1 MDRYG
6 VMGNPVAHSRS
17 PWIHHRFAQLTG
29 QDLRYER
36 LLVPLDGFARAV
48 QDWREQGGLGCNVT
62 VPFKFEAAA
71 LAGAQLT
78 ERAQL
83 AGACNTLCF
92 EAEGGLR
99 ADNTDGI
106 GLVRDITLQAGVVLA
121 GRRVLLVGAGGAG
134 AGVLGPLLQA
144 QPASLT
150 LTNRSPAKADA
161 LAARHAPVARR
172 HGVLLRACGI
182 DALDRGY
189 DIVINATA
197 SSLGGADSPVPASVL
212 REGALACDLMY
223 GPSAQPFLDWA
234 ARHGAVPR
242 DGLGMLV
249 EQAAESF
256 ALWRGVR
263 PPAGQ
268 VLRELR
274 AALAAG
280 TA

>member
-6 VMGNPVAHSRS
+6 VMGNPVAHSKS
-17 PWIHHRFAQLTG
+17 PWIHQRFAQLTG
-29 QDLRYER
+29 QDLSYEH
-36 LLVPLDGFARAV
+36 LLVPLDGFTQAV
-48 QDWREQGGLGCNVT
+48 ADWRERGGLGCNVT

-71 LAGAQLT
+71 LPGAVLS

-83 AGACNTLCF
+83 AGACNTLSF
-92 EAEGGLR
+92 HADGGIG

-106 GLVRDITLQAGVVLA
+106 GLVRDITVNAGVPLQ

-134 AGVLGPLLQA
+134 AGVLGPLLEA
-144 QPASLT
+144 LPASLT
-150 LTNRSPAKADA
+150 LTNRSAEKAGP
-161 LAARHAPVARR
+161 LVERHAHIAQR
-172 HGVLLRACGI
+172 HGVALLARDI
-182 DALDRGY
+182 DDLDRGY

-197 SSLGGADSPVPASVL
+197 SSLGGAASPVPASVL

-234 ARHGAVPR
+234 AQHGAVPR

-256 ALWRGVR
+256 AIWRGLF

-268 VLRELR
+268 VLQELR
-274 AALAAG
+274 AYLASGA
-280 TA
+280 A